1 MFKIFNSAISDLYD
15 SFSNGSKGFSAKKL
29 TAFSITV
36 AYCYSHKFVDTSN
49 IVAVLGVD
57 GGIIT
62 LLFGVNVLDK
72 KYKNSTESEELS
84 NQ

>member
-1 MFKIFNSAISDLYD
+1 MFKLLNKATLDLYD
-15 SFSNGSKGFSAKKL
+15 SFTNGNKGFSAKKL

-36 AYCYSHKFVDTSN
+36 AYCYSHKFVDINN